1 MSLLC
6 LLHISPSL
14 ILLHNKINYPQKL
27 WISWGLT
34 NLKSNSQSRL
44 EVNWLFFAQGDY
56 VTYSRYRTK
65 GIVNMKGDK
74 TGDAIVRRTLST
86 RQSSRAP
93 LS

>member
-34 NLKSNSQSRL
+34 ILGRTAGPGLRLIGYFLLKMITLLIQ
-44 EVNWLFFAQGDY
+44 
-56 VTYSRYRTK
+56 
-65 GIVNMKGDK
+65 GIVQTRGNYCGPK
-74 TGDAIVRRTLST
+74 TGLD
-86 RQSSRAP
+86 
-93 LS
+93 